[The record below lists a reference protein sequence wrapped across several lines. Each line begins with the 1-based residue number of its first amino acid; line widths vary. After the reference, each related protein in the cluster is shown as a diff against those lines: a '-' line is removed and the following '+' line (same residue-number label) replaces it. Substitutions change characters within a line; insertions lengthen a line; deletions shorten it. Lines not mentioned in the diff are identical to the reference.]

1 MSDLVLVELI
11 NNKATTTSLK
21 VANFFGKDHSKVLRD
36 IKAILDKDTE
46 SNFGLSE
53 YKDQSGKTNPMYII
67 DKDGFTL
74 LAMGFTGQK
83 AFQFK
88 KDYIKAFNEL
98 ESKFKEN
105 SLSNPQ
111 KQIPQNYIEAL
122 KAHLEDQEK
131 ILELETKIDRDKDKV
146 EFAETLLDTT
156 NALDM
161 ATCAKALHLPYG
173 RNILF
178 DKLRLLNILDR
189 KNRPY
194 QPFVTN
200 GYFVIVESSFVHPK
214 TGDNILTTKTM
225 VTAKGQ
231 QYLIKKLK
239 DTGDRI

>member
-1 MSDLVLVELI
+1 MQTLGNLL
-11 NNKATTTSLK
+11 T
-21 VANFFGKDHSKVLRD
+21 
-36 IKAILDKDTE
+36 
-46 SNFGLSE
+46 
-53 YKDQSGKTNPMYII
+53 II
-67 DKDGFTL
+67 DKDNEQVVSSLEISKALGIEHDTL
-74 LAMGFTGQK
+74 IKTISNYQSKIELFGIIRFEIEKTQSAGRPPKIYYLTEDQAIFIATLSRNNEQVVNFK
-83 AFQFK
+83 AILTKSFSNVR
-88 KDYIKAFNEL
+88 KAITA
-98 ESKFKEN
+98 
-105 SLSNPQ
+105 Q

-131 ILELETKIDRDKDKV
+131 ILELENKIDQDKDKV